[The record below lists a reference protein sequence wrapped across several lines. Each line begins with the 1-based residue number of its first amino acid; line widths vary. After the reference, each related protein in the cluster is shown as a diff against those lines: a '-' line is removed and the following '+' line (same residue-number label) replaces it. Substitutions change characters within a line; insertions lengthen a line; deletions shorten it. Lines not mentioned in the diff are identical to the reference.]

1 MAPLKTAKFKK
12 KLSSINH
19 HLISNK
25 LFTAITLRQ
34 INLILSKYYWQK
46 LAQQPLSLSFLRR
59 QESLKK
65 TINSEKPKIP
75 TPPKLRDP

>member
-1 MAPLKTAKFKK
+1 MAPLKTAKFEK
-12 KLSSINH
+12 KLNRINYN
-19 HLISNK
+19 LISNK
-25 LFTAITLRQ
+25 PFPAITLRQ
-34 INLILSKYYWQK
+34 MNLILSKYYWQK
-46 LAQQPLSLSFLRR
+46 LAQQLLSVSFLRR